1 VEAKSEPASSKPK
14 LDKAVTAAVE
24 KPDLKPK
31 PESAKPV
38 AAAETS
44 STGVTQ
50 DS

>member
-1 VEAKSEPASSKPK
+1 VEAKSEPAPSKPK

-24 KPDLKPK
+24 KSDLKPK
-31 PESAKPV
+31 SEPAKSAKAV
-38 AAAETS
+38 ETS